1 MLNSGINII
10 IIGCNIIGTPL
21 ENITSLIEVCIEVLV
36 VSKLAKLYTNK
47 TIILLSNKN
56 VTNQNNIIAGMPK

>member
-10 IIGCNIIGTPL
+10 ITGCNIIGTPL
-21 ENITSLIEVCIEVLV
+21 ENITNLIAVCIEVLV
-36 VSKLAKLYTNK
+36 VSKLDKLYTNK

-56 VTNQNNIIAGMPK
+56 VTNQNNIIAGIPK

>member
-10 IIGCNIIGTPL
+10 ITGCNIIGTPL
-21 ENITSLIEVCIEVLV
+21 ENITNLIEVCIEVLV

-56 VTNQNNIIAGMPK
+56 VTNQNNIIAGIPK

>member
-10 IIGCNIIGTPL
+10 ITGCNIIGTPL
-21 ENITSLIEVCIEVLV
+21 ENITNLIEVCIEVLV
-36 VSKLAKLYTNK
+36 VSKLAKLYTNN

-56 VTNQNNIIAGMPK
+56 VTNQNNIITGIPK